1 MDKSQNLRVEALALR
16 GKGCFFAAAVYSIT
30 QQGMPVP
37 GQMDSDLVGSA
48 GLQTAFNIG
57 IVSEA
62 LQYPD
67 MSDRL
72 SAIGAHCHFFSVRGV
87 ASDRLRNSDGIL
99 ADISQYDGPV
109 SADNSVF
116 SQLST
121 IMLPVVSLSIRCTIP
136 GRRTPLIP
144 DRDPLQW

>member
-16 GKGCFFAAAVYSIT
+16 GKGCFFAAAVHGIT

-37 GQMDSDLVGSA
+37 GQMDSDLMGPA
-48 GLQTAFNIG
+48 GFQAALDVG

-67 MSDRL
+67 MSDCL
-72 SAIGAHCHFFSVRGV
+72 SAIGAHCHLFAVRGV

-99 ADISQYDGPV
+99 TDISQ
-109 SADNSVF
+109 
-116 SQLST
+116 
-121 IMLPVVSLSIRCTIP
+121 
-136 GRRTPLIP
+136 
-144 DRDPLQW
+144 